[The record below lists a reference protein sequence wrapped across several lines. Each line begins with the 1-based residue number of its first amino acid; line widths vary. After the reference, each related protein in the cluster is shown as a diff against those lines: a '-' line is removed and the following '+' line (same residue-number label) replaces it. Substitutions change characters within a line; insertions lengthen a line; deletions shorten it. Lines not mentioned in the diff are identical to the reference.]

1 MKPTVYIPS
10 AMAREIIPQMEV
22 CRTICR
28 TPRGEG
34 PPRAE

>member
-22 CRTICR
+22 CRTICA
-28 TPRGEG
+28 PRGEG